1 MSLYPDSDEEN
12 AIQFFES
19 QQVPVTIKKEV
30 KVDLSIYS
38 NLDELQIPE
47 AIYPDLPDLVD
58 I

>member
-19 QQVPVTIKKEV
+19 NQVPEQKEV